1 MKTYMKPEV
10 QVHRIRLAHH
20 LMETSNIRV
29 NQAETADHYD
39 VKGYTGPPHPAT
51 SGTMNGNPQNA
62 VRRNSPL
69 MSHD

>member
-10 QVHRIRLAHH
+10 QVHTIRLAHH

-39 VKGYTGPPHPAT
+39 VKGYTGPAS
-51 SGTMNGNPQNA
+51 SGNLWDNEW
-62 VRRNSPL
+62 
-69 MSHD
+69 